1 MAQLGIAF
9 IYGAPHLWDNAHLS
23 GSRRGSFDRGQD
35 YQVSWITMQ
44 LNELF
49 DDDNA
54 VSPVIGVILMVAITV
69 ILAAVIATFV
79 LGLGEQ
85 VSDTAPSTSFSFDL
99 DEDTDPAVDDDWGE
113 TADGD
118 GEGILEVRHSGGPTL
133 DASDISIS
141 GSSLNPDAA
150 WGEANDGDASWGP
163 GSTIS
168 AGNTVNIAIE
178 TSDSIDV
185 VWESND
191 ESAILASYAGPD
203 A

>member
-1 MAQLGIAF
+1 
-9 IYGAPHLWDNAHLS
+9 
-23 GSRRGSFDRGQD
+23 
-35 YQVSWITMQ
+35 MQ

-85 VSDTAPSTSFSFDL
+85 VQDTAPSTSFSFDL
-99 DEDTDPAVDDDWGE
+99 DEGVEESVEDDWEYSDSGE
-113 TADGD
+113 NDGVTEDD
-118 GEGILEVRHSGGPTL
+118 GLLEVRHSGGPNI
-133 DASDISIS
+133 DAGDLSIV
-141 GSSLNPDAA
+141 GSTASADPAE
-150 WGEANDGDASWGP
+150 WGESKSFNS

-168 AGNTVNIAIE
+168 AGDSVDIWIG
-178 TSDSIDV
+178 TSDTIDV
-185 VWESND
+185 VWESGD